1 MPQAILCKRKSL
13 SKQNTTIKA
22 VLKKRERK
30 SCINRYRLKYICLRR
45 MAINRGDSQLIAEQA
60 IGDRRIT
67 EVFYRGG
74 RRQARHRHSLPS
86 LSFVVSGRYEE
97 SFGRQA
103 YSRSIATVVF
113 HPADEC
119 HAVSFESDV
128 SIVAVEFRGDERS
141 DMATE
146 SLSRGSSH
154 RSELLNWLGTR
165 LRREMR
171 QTDDA
176 SRLSIDGIISE
187 MVAEGSRAS
196 VLSKEN
202 GSAPW
207 LSKAIDYIHDNFST
221 TLILDDVAA
230 IAGVHSAHLSRVF
243 RQRMRCTVGEYVRR
257 LRFEFVCQQ
266 ILSTHKPLCDLAQ
279 EAGFADQSHF
289 HRLFRRQMGVTPF
302 AYRKIHCG

>member
-1 MPQAILCKRKSL
+1 MNPKDSH
-13 SKQNTTIKA
+13 A
-22 VLKKRERK
+22 V
-30 SCINRYRLKYICLRR
+30 
-45 MAINRGDSQLIAEQA
+45 AEQ
-60 IGDRRIT
+60 IVGDRRLT

-74 RRQARHRHSLPS
+74 LRQARHRHSLPA

-128 SIVAVEFRGDERS
+128 SIVAVGFPGDERS

-176 SRLSIDGIISE
+176 SRLSMEGIISE
-187 MVAEGSRAS
+187 MLAEGSRAS

-221 TLILDDVAA
+221 TLNLDDVAA

-243 RQRMRCTVGEYVRR
+243 RRAAQG
-257 LRFEFVCQQ
+257 LR
-266 ILSTHKPLCDLAQ
+266 P
-279 EAGFADQSHF
+279 
-289 HRLFRRQMGVTPF
+289 
-302 AYRKIHCG
+302 

>member
-1 MPQAILCKRKSL
+1 
-13 SKQNTTIKA
+13 
-22 VLKKRERK
+22 
-30 SCINRYRLKYICLRR
+30 

-74 RRQARHRHSLPS
+74 LRQARHRHSLPA

-97 SFGRQA
+97 NLGHQA
-103 YSRSIATVVF
+103 YSRSMATVVF

-128 SIVAVEFRGDERS
+128 SIVAVEFSGDEVNRG
-141 DMATE
+141 AAE
-146 SLSRGSSH
+146 SLTSGSSH

-165 LRREMR
+165 LRREMQ

-187 MVAEGSRAS
+187 MLAEGSRAK
-196 VLSKEN
+196 VLDEKR
-202 GSAPW
+202 GLAPW
-207 LSKAIDYIHDNFST
+207 LSRAIDYIHDNFAT
-221 TLILDDVAA
+221 TLNLDDVAA

-243 RQRMRCTVGEYVRR
+243 RQRMHCTVGEYVRR
-257 LRFEFVCQQ
+257 LRFEFACNK
-266 ILSTHKPLCDLAQ
+266 ILSTEQPLCDLAQ

-289 HRLFRRQMGVTPF
+289 HRLFRRQMGITPF